1 MKIIK
6 GMKIIVVLTEEEQK
20 RLENLAEQA
29 RNLGRQRGI
38 FPEPLSY
45 QVDDEKIWQGLIGQ
59 ILVRGGAR
67 PLESLTCERKRELQ
81 EQTRLSKLLGEPDPY
96 SFLKNLLAVS
106 PRPTRF
112 PKKAAKAIVELLNND
127 KVVNRN
133 ECRIVLLDGID
144 KQRQSPQEI
153 RRLLMQRTGF
163 GPKSVSD
170 LMIVLGI
177 SHDVIAFDTRIVNTL
192 VKWGVFSDWEG
203 DRLKNIVQ
211 ECEPIYTALEAE
223 IRKVLA
229 EFPSMNCCDIKHM
242 CLAFFDRVIFRCYEE
257 LERMANLGLVRQ
269 TQVGE

>member
-1 MKIIK
+1 MKII
-6 GMKIIVVLTEEEQK
+6 GVLTEEEQK
-20 RLENLAEQA
+20 RLKNLAEQVCK
-29 RNLGRQRGI
+29 LGRQKGI
-38 FPEPLSY
+38 FPEPLSC
-45 QVDDEKIWQGLIGQ
+45 QVDDEKIWQELIGR
-59 ILVRGGAR
+59 ILVRGGAQ
-67 PLESLTCERKRELQ
+67 PLERLPSDRKRELQ
-81 EQTRLSKLLGEPDPY
+81 EQTRLSKLLDEPDPY
-96 SFLKNLLAVS
+96 SFLENLLAKC

-203 DRLKNIVQ
+203 NRLKSIVQ
-211 ECEPIYTALEAE
+211 GREPIYTALEAE

-229 EFPSMNCCDIKHM
+229 EFPSMNCCDIKHT

-257 LERMANLGLVRQ
+257 LKRMANLGLVRQ